1 MTPALNPIYLS
12 KCFKRI
18 FIISSLGK
26 SALLILFLKLELVCI
41 VTELTLT

>member
-12 KCFKRI
+12 KRFKRI

-26 SALLILFLKLELVCI
+26 NTLLIPFLKLEFARI
-41 VTELTLT
+41 VIELKLT